1 MRFQGSCFQPFEP
14 ASANPMFIQC
24 HPMIFIFQW
33 IGMVFPFIFP
43 SCSLHFPHLSHAL
56 SHGSYGSCGS
66 EAASGAGGGPQR
78 VARRGSGVP
87 PRRLWRQRPLRHR
100 DEFEAAL
107 GASDGTWQAV
117 AWGDGRRLS
126 HWWNLWHLR
135 WMTGNFQDSAL
146 ISMVWREVYD
156 GYWRLLVN
164 L

>member
-33 IGMVFPFIFP
+33 IGMVFKVFP
-43 SCSLHFPHLSHAL
+43 TFPMLCPMDHMDPV
-56 SHGSYGSCGS
+56 

-78 VARRGSGVP
+78 VARRGGGVP